1 MANRVRT
8 VALTDEQRAVLQ
20 RQVRRRGAPAREVE
34 RARIVLLAA
43 DGVPGVEIAER
54 VGCSEPTV
62 IRWRSRFADH
72 GLAGVGRCAAVGEAA
87 DDPAG
92 GA

>member
-8 VALTDEQRAVLQ
+8 LVLTDEQRVEL
-20 RQVRRRGAPAREVE
+20 RRRERAKGAPAREGE

-54 VGCSEPTV
+54 VGCREPTV
-62 IRWRSRFADH
+62 VR
-72 GLAGVGRCAAVGEAA
+72 
-87 DDPAG
+87 
-92 GA
+92 